1 MLDKQAKNEYTEKGK
16 GAAGRRLAPH
26 KLMEVTACLQGL
38 AVTFF
43 IVKNLD
49 NQTHNCNDD

>member
-38 AVTFF
+38 AVTSFYCE
-43 IVKNLD
+43 KSGQPDSQL
-49 NQTHNCNDD
+49 Q